1 MLPSRC
7 FLWLSDIVSQIV
19 LRLCLSTKSPGSV
32 SGTKVKKVGTLN
44 LGETC
49 MESSKDFAA
58 GCSRE
63 MSTMPCTPLSA
74 TSSAP
79 PDPFDTANLWVSP
92 KQGPIVSIE
101 SLLGSSLTRKRYIN
115 MLTRSEMRIFLS
127 SRRLFQDSHVALF
140 SWYCEYTQTDAYR
153 QTHTDRH
160 AHRQDRHTHTQI
172 DTNRH
177 KQIDAHID
185 RHTYTEYAI
194 ILYKSHIVDE
204 SYYTI
209 ASIHTRTCNI
219 CIHT

>member
-1 MLPSRC
+1 
-7 FLWLSDIVSQIV
+7 
-19 LRLCLSTKSPGSV
+19 
-32 SGTKVKKVGTLN
+32 
-44 LGETC
+44 
-49 MESSKDFAA
+49 
-58 GCSRE
+58 
-63 MSTMPCTPLSA
+63 
-74 TSSAP
+74 
-79 PDPFDTANLWVSP
+79 
-92 KQGPIVSIE
+92 
-101 SLLGSSLTRKRYIN
+101 
-115 MLTRSEMRIFLS
+115 MRIFLS

-219 CIHT
+219 CIHTQCRFLAFLSHNPTHSLTHIHIHTPSLALSLSHAPTHTYTHKRGHTQSLSISHAHTYKHTQTHPCTHRYLPNKESICAHPFTSWTAPSFKRTPL